1 MENRYSVCSLIPKYI
16 SHIRKDND
24 GKLEYQSNEEHSLG
38 VAELARQFASEFGMG
53 DFGYVMGMLH
63 DKGKEK
69 AEFQNYI
76 HYKNGLTDR
85 KDYTQEG
92 KAHAYVGGLLAKKHY
107 ESLYPILS
115 YPIAGHHSGLDD
127 YYPSNGSRGL
137 KAKMEQ
143 IFPSDIEIK
152 DEKKDIHIPSFLP
165 HLSIC
170 ELTHTTRML
179 FSCLKDADCLN
190 TEEFMNHESFALRTR
205 PKATIA
211 ELHPLLENHLTKLIQ
226 QASDSE
232 VNRMRKLIQNYCR
245 EKSTSEKGFYGLT
258 VPTGGG
264 KTLSSLLWAMLHA
277 KKNNLKRIIIAIPYT
292 SIIVQT
298 ARILKQIFG
307 EENVLEHH
315 CNFDF
320 DQIKNEEER
329 ERVTLAMDNWDFP
342 IIVTTNVQL
351 FESMFSSKGSDCR
364 KLHNIVNSVIV
375 LDEVQTLPI
384 PFLNPIINALKTYKS
399 LFGISVLFTTASQPV
414 LCGQHKSLANDVLNG
429 IDENEWHEIVP
440 ETELLHDK
448 LRRVELSFDD
458 DVSSYDEI
466 AERIAKHKVVLCVV
480 NSKKDAREIFNRLPH
495 EGLTIHLSRWMYAEH
510 IAASIEIIKVA
521 LNNKYP
527 VIRVVSTQLVE
538 AGVDFDFPVVF
549 RQEAGLDSILQAAG
563 RCNREGKNVKGITNV
578 FRLVNRPT
586 KGHLAKSINAFLM
599 CQDDVDDVDDWFSPE
614 VMKTYFKYLYLNSN
628 FDEKK
633 IDKQCE
639 FSAKEGSLVINFE
652 TIHRLFKLINDKDVN
667 IVVLSPQVQ
676 LLIDEIKKKG
686 FFCHTDIRQISK
698 YTVCV
703 SKRDFEQ
710 LQSERLIEEVVPNS
724 DLYITRS
731 LSQYNA
737 DTGLLFE
744 NIELQET
751 YII

>member
-1 MENRYSVCSLIPKYI
+1 MIIPEYI
-16 SHIRKDND
+16 SHIRRNKDD
-24 GKLEYQSNEEHSLG
+24 ELEFQSNEEHSLG

-69 AEFQNYI
+69 NEFQNYI
-76 HYKNGLTDR
+76 RYKNGLEE
-85 KDYTQEG
+85 KKSYTKEG
-92 KAHAYVGGLLAKKHY
+92 KAHAYVGGLMAKDLY
-107 ESLYPILS
+107 EHLYPILS

-127 YYPSNGSRGL
+127 YYPSTGSRGL
-137 KAKMEQ
+137 KSKMEQ
-143 IFPSDIEIK
+143 SMPSEVKMNDCTSEI
-152 DEKKDIHIPSFLP
+152 HVPFFLNK
-165 HLSIC
+165 LSIN
-170 ELTHTTRML
+170 EYTHVTRML

-190 TEEFMNHESFALRTR
+190 TEEFMSHESFVLRTR

-211 ELHPLLENHLTKLIQ
+211 DLLPLLENFLSKLSQQACDSDVNRIRNLIQ
-226 QASDSE
+226 C
-232 VNRMRKLIQNYCR
+232 YCR

-277 KKNNLKRIIIAIPYT
+277 KKNNLRRIIIAIPYT

-315 CNFDF
+315 CNFDV

-329 ERVTLAMDNWDFP
+329 ERMTLAMDNWDFP

-364 KLHNIVNSVIV
+364 KLHNIVNSVII

-384 PFLNPIINALKTYKS
+384 PFLNPIINALKTYHS

-429 IDENEWHEIVP
+429 IDDKDWHEIVP

-448 LRRVELSFDD
+448 LRRVELSFDERI
-458 DVSSYDEI
+458 SSYDEI
-466 AERIAKHKVVLCVV
+466 AERIAKYKVVLCIV
-480 NSKKDAREIFNRLPH
+480 NSKKDAREIYNRLPH
-495 EGLTIHLSRWMYAEH
+495 EGLTIHLSRWMHAEH
-510 IAASIEIIKVA
+510 IAASLEIIKVA
-521 LNNKYP
+521 LKNGYP

-549 RQEAGLDSILQAAG
+549 RQEAGLDSILQSAG

-578 FRLVNRPT
+578 FRLENRPT
-586 KGHLAKSINAFLM
+586 KGHLAKSINAFMM
-599 CQDDVDDVDDWFSPE
+599 CQDEIEDWFSPDA
-614 VMKTYFKYLYLNSN
+614 MKTYFKNLYLNSK

-639 FSAKEGSLVINFE
+639 FSNILNFE
-652 TIHRLFKLINDKDVN
+652 TIHNLFRLISDKDVN
-667 IVVLSPQVQ
+667 IIVLSPQTQ
-676 LLIDEIKKKG
+676 LLITDIKRKG
-686 FFCHTDIRQISK
+686 FFSQSNIKQLSK
-698 YTVCV
+698 YSVGV
-703 SKRDFEQ
+703 STYDFE
-710 LQSERLIEEVVPNS
+710 LLKTKEKLIEEIIPNS
-724 DLYITRS
+724 NLYVTTS

-744 NIELQET
+744 NVELQET

>member
-1 MENRYSVCSLIPKYI
+1 MVVPEYI
-16 SHIRKDND
+16 SHIRKDAD
-24 GKLEYQSNEEHSLG
+24 GNIVAYQSNEEHSRG
-38 VAELARQFASEFGMG
+38 VAEFAKQFADEFGMG

-69 AEFQNYI
+69 SEFQNYI
-76 HYKNGLTDR
+76 RYQNGLVG
-85 KDYTQEG
+85 KKEYTQEG
-92 KAHAYVGGLLAKKHY
+92 KAHAYVGGVIARKLYSA
-107 ESLYPILS
+107 LYPILS
-115 YPIAGHHSGLDD
+115 YPITGHHSGLDD
-127 YYPSNGSRGL
+127 YYCSSSSRGL
-137 KAKMEQ
+137 KSKMEQ
-143 IFPSDIEIK
+143 SVPSEINMN
-152 DEKKDIHIPSFLP
+152 DCMSEIHVPSFFNN
-165 HLSIC
+165 LSIN
-170 ELTHTTRML
+170 EYTHITRML

-190 TEEFMNHESFALRTR
+190 TEEFMSNETFALRTSSM
-205 PKATIA
+205 ATIA
-211 ELHPLLENHLTKLIQ
+211 ELLPLLENYLSKLSQ
-226 QASDSE
+226 QAYDSD
-232 VNRMRKLIQNYCR
+232 VNRIRKLIQSYCR

-277 KKNNLKRIIIAIPYT
+277 KKNNLRRIIIAIPYT

-315 CNFDF
+315 CNFDV
-320 DQIKNEEER
+320 DQIKDEEEK
-329 ERVTLAMDNWDFP
+329 ERMILAMDNWDFP

-364 KLHNIVNSVIV
+364 KLHNIVNSVII

-384 PFLNPIINALKTYKS
+384 PFLNPIVNALKTYRS

-414 LCGQHKSLANDVLNG
+414 LCGQHKSLANDILNG
-429 IDENEWHEIVP
+429 INEKDWYEIVP
-440 ETELLHDK
+440 ESERLHDK

-458 DVSSYDEI
+458 EVSSYDEI
-466 AERIAKHKVVLCVV
+466 AERMAKHKVVLCIV
-480 NSKKDAREIFNRLPH
+480 NSKKDAREIYNRLPH

-521 LNNKYP
+521 LKNQYP

-563 RCNREGKNVKGITNV
+563 RCNREGRRKMGHTYV
-578 FRLVNRPT
+578 FRLENRPT

-599 CQDDVDDVDDWFSPE
+599 CKDDVDDWFSPE

-639 FSAKEGSLVINFE
+639 FSAKEGSLVLNFE

-686 FFCHTDIRQISK
+686 FLSHTDIRQISK
-698 YTVCV
+698 YTVGV

-710 LQSERLIEEVVPNS
+710 LQTERLIEEVIPNS

>member
-1 MENRYSVCSLIPKYI
+1 MCIPRYI
-16 SHIRKDND
+16 SHIRKDDND
-24 GKLEYQSNEEHSLG
+24 NIVAYQSNEDHSRS
-38 VAELARQFASEFGMG
+38 VAEMAKQFASEFGMG
-53 DFGYVMGMLH
+53 EFGYVMGMLH

-69 AEFQNYI
+69 EEFQEYI
-76 HYKNGLTDR
+76 QDVNGIPNH
-85 KDYTQEG
+85 KKYTIEG
-92 KAHAYVGGLLAKKHY
+92 KAHAYVGGRMAKNLY
-107 ESLYPILS
+107 EHLYPILS

-143 IFPSDIEIK
+143 EIPL
-152 DEKKDIHIPSFLP
+152 DVENDDNNTEIHIPSFLP
-165 HLSIC
+165 TLSIN
-170 ELTHTTRML
+170 EVSHVTRML

-190 TEEFMNHESFALRTR
+190 TEEFMSPETFALRTS
-205 PKATIA
+205 PKATIV
-211 ELHPLLENHLTKLIQ
+211 ELLPLLENHLNKLSQ
-226 QASDSE
+226 QACDTE
-232 VNRMRKLIQNYCR
+232 VNRIRKLIQNYCR

-277 KKNNLKRIIIAIPYT
+277 KKNNLNRIIIAIPYT

-329 ERVTLAMDNWDFP
+329 ERMTLAMDNWDFP

-351 FESMFSSKGSDCR
+351 FESMFSSKCSDCR
-364 KLHNIVNSVIV
+364 KLHNIINSVIV

-384 PFLNPIINALKTYKS
+384 PFLNPIVNALKTYKS

-429 IDENEWHEIVP
+429 IDYKEWHEIVP
-440 ETELLHDK
+440 ESERLHDK
-448 LRRVELSFDD
+448 LRRVELTFDAEI
-458 DVSSYDEI
+458 SSYDEI
-466 AERIAKHKVVLCVV
+466 AERIARHKVVLCIV
-480 NSKKDAREIFNRLPH
+480 NSKKDAREIYNRLPH
-495 EGLTIHLSRWMYAEH
+495 EGITIHLSRWMYAEH

-521 LNNKYP
+521 LKNGYP

-578 FRLVNRPT
+578 FRLENRPT
-586 KGHLAKSINAFLM
+586 KGHLAKSINAFMM
-599 CQDDVDDVDDWFSPE
+599 CQDNVEDWFSPDA
-614 VMKTYFKYLYLNSN
+614 MKTYFRNLYLNSK
-628 FDEKK
+628 FDEKR

-639 FSAKEGSLVINFE
+639 FSPNEGSLILNFE
-652 TIHRLFKLINDKDVN
+652 TIHNLFKLICDQDVN
-667 IVVLSPQVQ
+667 IIVLCPEIQ
-676 LLIDEIKKKG
+676 LQIEEIKKKG
-686 FFCHTDIRQISK
+686 FLCHTDIKQVSK
-698 YTVCV
+698 YTVGV
-703 SKRDFEQ
+703 SKRDFE
-710 LQSERLIEEVVPNS
+710 LLKSKERLIAEIIPNS
-724 DLYITRS
+724 NLYVTTS
-731 LSQYNA
+731 LSQYSA